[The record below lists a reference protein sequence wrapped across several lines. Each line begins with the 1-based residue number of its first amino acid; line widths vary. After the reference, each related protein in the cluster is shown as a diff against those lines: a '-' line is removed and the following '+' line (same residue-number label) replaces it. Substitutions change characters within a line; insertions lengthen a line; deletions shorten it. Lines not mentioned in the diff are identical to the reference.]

1 MDIDKN
7 NDTNDKLINQNFDEN
22 EDDDGD
28 DAIFLPPPPSL
39 IGLPNPPPA
48 VYNNTK
54 QYQKAI
60 FNHTHKKSV

>member
-1 MDIDKN
+1 MDVDKK
-7 NDTNDKLINQNFDEN
+7 DDVEGKLANGDE
-22 EDDDGD
+22 EDEDE
-28 DAIFLPPPPSL
+28 IFLPPPPSL

-60 FNHTHKKSV
+60 FEHTQKRTT